1 MGAEVNAKSFTREQR
16 TRYRERLMVNL
27 ETFARY
33 LGSGQF
39 DPVRRIGLEIELNL
53 ANPDFS
59 PALRNTEVLE
69 AIADPAFQT
78 EIGAFNIEFNHDAVQ
93 IEGRGLLDLEES
105 LRREL
110 DQAVARA
117 QDVDVNILLV
127 GILPTLNQD
136 VLHSKNWMSPGK
148 RYAALNTS
156 VLQARGEDVLIDI
169 VGQERLSFYVAN
181 IAPEAACTSVQLH
194 LQVSPEEFAPAWNAA
209 QVIAAPQVA
218 LAANSPMFM
227 ERVLWHES
235 RIEVF
240 KQSIDTRPP
249 EMRNQ
254 GVRPRVWFGEK
265 WITSI
270 LDLFEENV
278 RYFPA
283 LLPELSRK
291 RAETTSSGAPTL
303 PELRLHNGTV
313 YRWNRPIFDPGKD
326 LPNLRI
332 ENRLLPAGPTVVDTV
347 ANAAFFFGLMRALR
361 TADRPLWSRMSFQ
374 TATDNFLECAR
385 HGLEAHV
392 YWPGLGEIPVT
403 ELIIRHLL
411 PLTAEGLKDLG
422 VDQAI
427 ADRYLKILKERAYS
441 EQNGAKWQIETL
453 RRLESG
459 STSSG
464 AASLG
469 STSSNAANSGGS
481 KSPGL
486 DRKAAIAEMTR
497 LYNENMLSSQPVHT
511 WPLI

>member
-33 LGSGQF
+33 LGSGAF

-53 ANPDFS
+53 ANPDFT

-93 IEGRGLLDLEES
+93 IEGRGLLNLEES
-105 LRREL
+105 LRHEL
-110 DQAVARA
+110 DHAVAA
-117 QDVDVNILLV
+117 AKDVDVNILLV
-127 GILPTLNQD
+127 GILPTLDQD
-136 VLHSKNWMSPGK
+136 FIHSKNWISPGK

-194 LQVSPEEFAPAWNAA
+194 LQVSPEEFAPVWNSA
-209 QVIAAPQVA
+209 QVIAGAQVA

-254 GVRPRVWFGEK
+254 GVRPRVWFGER

-291 RAETTSSGAPTL
+291 RSETTASGAPQL
-303 PELRLHNGTV
+303 HELRLHNGTV
-313 YRWNRPIFDPGKD
+313 YRWNRPIYDPGGD
-326 LPNLRI
+326 LPNLRL

-374 TATDNFLECAR
+374 TATDNFLDCAR
-385 HGLEAHV
+385 YGLEANV

-411 PLTAEGLKDLG
+411 PLAAEGLEDLG
-422 VDQAI
+422 VDKAV
-427 ADRYLKILKERAYS
+427 ADRYLKILYERAHT
-441 EQNGAKWQIETL
+441 EQNGAAWQIETL
-453 RRLESG
+453 RVLEER
-459 STSSG
+459 
-464 AASLG
+464 
-469 STSSNAANSGGS
+469 
-481 KSPGL
+481 GL

-497 LYNENMLSSQPVHT
+497 LYNENMLGSQPVHT
-511 WPLI
+511 WKIG

>member
-1 MGAEVNAKSFTREQR
+1 MGAEVNAKSFSREQR

-33 LGSGQF
+33 LGSGEF

-93 IEGRGLLDLEES
+93 IQGRGLLALEES
-105 LRREL
+105 LRTEL
-110 DQAVARA
+110 DRAVSRA
-117 QDVDVNILLV
+117 QDVDVNIMLV
-127 GILPTLNQD
+127 GILPTLDQD
-136 VLHSKNWMSPGK
+136 YVHSKNWISPGK

-169 VGQERLSFYVAN
+169 VGQERLSFYAAN

-194 LQVSPEEFAPAWNAA
+194 LQVSPEEFAPVWNSA
-209 QVIAAPQVA
+209 QAIAGAQVA
-218 LAANSPMFM
+218 LAANSPLFM

-254 GVRPRVWFGEK
+254 GVRPRVWFGER

-283 LLPELSRK
+283 LLPELSRR
-291 RAETTSSGAPTL
+291 RAETTASGAPTL
-303 PELRLHNGTV
+303 HELRLHNGTV
-313 YRWNRPIFDPGKD
+313 YRWNRPIYDPGAD
-326 LPNLRI
+326 LPNLRL

-361 TADRPLWSRMSFQ
+361 TSSRPVWSRMSFQ
-374 TATDNFLECAR
+374 TATDNFLDCAR
-385 HGLEAHV
+385 YGLEANV

-411 PLTAEGLKDLG
+411 PLAAEGLSDLG
-422 VDQAI
+422 VDQAV
-427 ADRYLKILKERAYS
+427 ADRYLDILYARASS
-441 EQNGAKWQIETL
+441 EQTGAAWQIATL
-453 RRLESG
+453 ERLEAG
-459 STSSG
+459 
-464 AASLG
+464 
-469 STSSNAANSGGS
+469 
-481 KSPGL
+481 GL

-497 LYNENMLSSQPVHT
+497 LYNENMLTSQPVHT
-511 WPLI
+511 WKIG